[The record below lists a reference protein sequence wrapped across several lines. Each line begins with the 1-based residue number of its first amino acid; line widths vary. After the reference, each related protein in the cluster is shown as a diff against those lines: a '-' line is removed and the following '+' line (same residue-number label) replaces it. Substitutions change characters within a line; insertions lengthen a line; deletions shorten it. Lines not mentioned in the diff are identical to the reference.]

1 MILTVVKNF
10 LLILLVVVWET
21 AMRRLLPG
29 WLASINLAIIFL
41 VYFGILKH
49 FRLSIIYAVI
59 LGAFLDLYSPIFFGA
74 KIISLSFTFFII
86 ELIFTRLLTNRSVYA
101 VSLFVV
107 VALFLESTISVGL
120 KFIYLLIKDA
130 QMDYSLWGTSFHW
143 QYWLTASIIN
153 IGISMI
159 VFLLFY
165 FFSNQFKNILL
176 QR

>member
-1 MILTVVKNF
+1 MTITIIKNF
-10 LLILLVVVWET
+10 FLILIVVVWET

-49 FRLSIIYAVI
+49 FRMSIIYAVI
-59 LGAFLDLYSPIFFGA
+59 LGAFLDLYSPVFFGA
-74 KIISLSFTFFII
+74 KIISLSLTFFII
-86 ELIFTRLLTNRSVYA
+86 ELIFTRLFTNRSVYA

-107 VALFLESTISVGL
+107 VALILESAISVGL
-120 KFIYLLIKDA
+120 KFLFLLIKNS
-130 QMDYSLWGTSFHW
+130 QMDYALWSAAFHW
-143 QYWLTASIIN
+143 QYWALASVIN
-153 IGISMI
+153 VAISMV